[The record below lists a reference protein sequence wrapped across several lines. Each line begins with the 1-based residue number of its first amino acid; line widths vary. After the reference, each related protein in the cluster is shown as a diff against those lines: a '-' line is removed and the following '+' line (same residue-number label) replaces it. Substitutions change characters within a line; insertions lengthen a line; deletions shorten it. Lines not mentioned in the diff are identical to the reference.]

1 MKYGIL
7 KNIVVLIVLILL
19 QKTVIGFISVSRV
32 NITPDIVL
40 IALMII
46 SVREGRLSGS
56 VYGFFAGLLLDL
68 ISGSFLGLSALCY
81 SVTSFIAGN
90 FKTENNKFL
99 TKYYFILIVLFGA
112 IISNLI
118 YFIFYFQGSP
128 IELSRVV
135 LNFVLTSA
143 TYTALLSIFYI
154 AIPRRKNIE
163 RGYISES

>member
-1 MKYGIL
+1 ML
-7 KNIVVLIVLILL
+7 LILF
-19 QKTVIGFISVSRV
+19 QKTVIGFISVSNI

-40 IALMII
+40 IALMVI

-56 VYGFFAGLLLDL
+56 LYGFFAGMLLDL

-90 FKTENNKFL
+90 FNTENKKYL

-112 IISNLI
+112 IVSNLI

-128 IELSRVV
+128 IELSRVI

-154 AIPRRKNIE
+154 AIPHRKKIE
-163 RGYISES
+163 RGFAGES

>member
-1 MKYGIL
+1 MKYSIL
-7 KNIVVLIVLILL
+7 KNIVVLIILILL
-19 QKTVIGFISVSRV
+19 QKTIIGFISVSAL

-40 IALMII
+40 IALMVI

-81 SVTSFIAGN
+81 AVTSFIAGN

-99 TKYYFILIVLFGA
+99 SKYYIILIILFGA
-112 IISNLI
+112 IVSNLI

-128 IELSRVV
+128 IEFSSVV
-135 LNFVLTSA
+135 LNYVLTSA
-143 TYTALLSIFYI
+143 TYTALLSIFYSVF
-154 AIPRRKNIE
+154 PRRKNID
-163 RGYISES
+163 RGIASEP